1 MKTKI
6 TKQKKDLINEL
17 SFYIIKEIDF
27 INNNDTT
34 LNKKKKINKLINIIK
49 SSVDYSNKQIKIL
62 INDVI
67 ERNTC
72 KYFN

>member
-1 MKTKI
+1 
-6 TKQKKDLINEL
+6 
-17 SFYIIKEIDF
+17 
-27 INNNDTT
+27 TT